1 MRFEVLRKE
10 DMNAL
15 SRELSRAGIMN
26 RTREE
31 VTPDISHYV
40 VVEGTY
46 AELVEKAAGGIGPPW
61 GGRTSTS

>member
-1 MRFEVLRKE
+1 LRLEVLSRE

-31 VTPDISHYV
+31 VFPQISHYV
-40 VVEGTY
+40 VIEGTY
-46 AELVEKAAGGIGPPW
+46 AELLEKAEGIEPV
-61 GGRTSTS
+61 